1 MSTAFTVSQEITG
14 LSRLSHKLP
23 ATIGDFKISY
33 TAIHNNSTAIPR
45 DPAKRLTIRD
55 VSIHRCQHWACSAYG
70 VVFDNVA
77 LTDVRGGGVGAKA
90 PSFLWGCV
98 FSRVRIR
105 GPLSGLWFR
114 WKVDPDDDSLSRR
127 FLWANIALYES
138 IDWALDISEAR
149 FSIYEAL
156 IGVPSRLI
164 NRDPTRHF
172 VMAREAAL
180 HLAAE
185 SGESTVWR
193 ITAQGLIES
202 GLPDAV
208 IVVGG
213 SGKRQR
219 TELDAAKAL
228 IDRGLLT

>member
-23 ATIGDFKISY
+23 ATIGDCKISH
-33 TAIHNNSTAIPR
+33 TAFHNNSTAIPT

-55 VSIHRCQHWACSAYG
+55 VSIYRCQHWACYAYG
-70 VVFDNVA
+70 VVFDNVT
-77 LTDVRGGGVGAKA
+77 LMDVRGGGIGAKA

-149 FSIYEAL
+149 FSIYESL

-164 NRDPTRHF
+164 KRDPTRHF

-180 HLAAE
+180 KLAAE
-185 SGESTVWR
+185 GGESTVWR
-193 ITAQGLIES
+193 ITAQDLIES
-202 GLPDAV
+202 GVPDAV

-213 SGKRQR
+213 AGKRQR